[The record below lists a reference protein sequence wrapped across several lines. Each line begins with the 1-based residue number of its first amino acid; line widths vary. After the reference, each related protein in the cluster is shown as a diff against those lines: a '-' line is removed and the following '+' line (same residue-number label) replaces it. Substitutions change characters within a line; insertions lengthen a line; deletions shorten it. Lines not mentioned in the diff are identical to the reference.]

1 MSANV
6 VVAFLQMNQFDGLRR
21 KVARWWDRL
30 GGRPVDH
37 AASPRFV
44 SCQNSLISLS

>member
-1 MSANV
+1 V
-6 VVAFLQMNQFDGLRR
+6 CR
-21 KVARWWDRL
+21 KKARWWFRL

-44 SCQNSLISLS
+44 GRYSSITSSIRLTERHISKDNKQ